1 MTRPGFE
8 DRSLLLHA
16 ALDGELDAAGVIEV
30 ERLLAA
36 DPVLAEEYARLKALR
51 ETIRAKAPRERAP
64 DSLRLR
70 MMELAETRQTPRREA
85 KTARWRDP
93 PTWRGFAAAMAA
105 TVVVTLGLQHLI
117 VAGNSPDALWSF
129 PLASLQHRLRP
140 PPPQFAT
147 PSPGGVPP
155 VPSL

>member
-1 MTRPGFE
+1 MTRPNVE

-70 MMELAETRQTPRREA
+70 MLELAEIKQAPRREA

-93 PTWRGFAAAMAA
+93 RAAPRSARA
-105 TVVVTLGLQHLI
+105 
-117 VAGNSPDALWSF
+117 
-129 PLASLQHRLRP
+129 RLRRSP
-140 PPPQFAT
+140 CRRVPAT
-147 PSPGGVPP
+147 RTARISAA
-155 VPSL
+155 

>member
-1 MTRPGFE
+1 MTRPNVE

-70 MMELAETRQTPRREA
+70 MMELAEKSKRRGARRRRRAGAIRRPGEVSPPRWPR
-85 KTARWRDP
+85 P
-93 PTWRGFAAAMAA
+93 
-105 TVVVTLGLQHLI
+105 
-117 VAGNSPDALWSF
+117 WSRR
-129 PLASLQHRLRP
+129 S
-140 PPPQFAT
+140 
-147 PSPGGVPP
+147 GCNI
-155 VPSL
+155 